1 MGRPRR
7 TSSLGEDIRGDTSAP
22 GISTM
27 STSHA
32 QRAASRSRRR
42 ALSKPRPPS
51 KSRARS
57 FFTWYREIS
66 YRRTWI
72 NPLVAMALVM
82 GAYGLNP
89 TPENPLHA
97 CIFLSYPEPPDPTSH
112 APTET
117 QYGKGM
123 NDFLFVLFYT
133 FFFSFTREFLMQ
145 QVLRPL
151 AIWCGIAKKS
161 KVSRFMEQTYTA
173 IYFSIFGPFGLYVMS
188 RTPIWYFNTT
198 AFYERY
204 PHYTHTADFKTYYL
218 LQAAYWSQQA
228 IVLMLQLEKPRKDF
242 KELVLHHIVTLSL
255 IGLSYRFHFTW
266 IGVAVFVTH
275 DISDF
280 FLATSKTLNYLDH
293 PFTGPYFAF
302 FILVWIY
309 MRHYINLKVIWS
321 ILTEYETVG
330 VWELDWVTQVYKCR
344 IAQVITGGLL
354 GSLQAVNLFWLWLIL
369 KIAWRYAV
377 SNIAQDERS
386 DDEDEEEESSESV
399 EADSPKPHITCE
411 DEQEIK
417 KKM

>member
-1 MGRPRR
+1 
-7 TSSLGEDIRGDTSAP
+7 
-22 GISTM
+22 
-27 STSHA
+27 
-32 QRAASRSRRR
+32 
-42 ALSKPRPPS
+42 
-51 KSRARS
+51 
-57 FFTWYREIS
+57 
-66 YRRTWI
+66 
-72 NPLVAMALVM
+72 MALVT
-82 GAYGLNP
+82 GAYSLNP

-117 QYGKGM
+117 QYGKGT
-123 NDFLFVLFYT
+123 NDFLFVLFYM

-151 AIWCGIAKKS
+151 AIWCGVAKKS

-188 RTPIWYFNTT
+188 RTPIWYFNTA

-321 ILTEYETVG
+321 ILTEFETVG
-330 VWELDWVTQVYKCR
+330 VWELNWVTQVYKCR

-386 DDEDEEEESSESV
+386 DDEDEEESSESI
-399 EADSPKPHITCE
+399 EAEYVAPSPPQISSHELVLMPGHGVAPQSRRPHVKADQISRKRYNINIYPPASVF
-411 DEQEIK
+411 QK
-417 KKM
+417 GKGS